1 MFTNIGGKI
10 KVLAKVVCFVGF
22 VITLIVAIT
31 NFVLA
36 AQVHSGVLVV
46 LGILFLILGA
56 VLSWVSSFFIYGFGE
71 ITSKVTSLDEKIDT
85 LETEL
90 KQKNAALEALLTAKN
105 EKQAE

>member
-36 AQVHSGVLVV
+36 AQVHSGILVV
-46 LGILFLILGA
+46 VGILFLILGA
-56 VLSWVSSFFIYGFGE
+56 VLSWVGSFFIYGFGE
-71 ITSKVTSLDEKIDT
+71 ITTRVTSLDEKVDALQAEI
-85 LETEL
+85 
-90 KQKNAALEALLTAKN
+90 KQKDDAIAALLAAKAD
-105 EKQAE
+105 KQAE